1 MSKRPYNPQTPHVLR
16 TLAGLYLLYLAW
28 SMRGELTRPGL
39 FKLAPILFGLAGLA
53 FVVLGFRALFFAP
66 PPADY
71 AEDESH
77 EDEESEDEE
86 DTDDEEEA
94 QAEDP
99 EEDDDLT
106 ASTED
111 ARDDE
116 EADE

>member
-53 FVVLGFRALFFAP
+53 FVVLGCRALFFAP

-71 AEDESH
+71 AEDESY
-77 EDEESEDEE
+77 
-86 DTDDEEEA
+86 DEEEEA
-94 QAEDP
+94 SDEADESDESDES
-99 EEDDDLT
+99 EEDDLT
-106 ASTED
+106 APPED
-111 ARDDE
+111 PQDEEEEDDE
-116 EADE
+116 